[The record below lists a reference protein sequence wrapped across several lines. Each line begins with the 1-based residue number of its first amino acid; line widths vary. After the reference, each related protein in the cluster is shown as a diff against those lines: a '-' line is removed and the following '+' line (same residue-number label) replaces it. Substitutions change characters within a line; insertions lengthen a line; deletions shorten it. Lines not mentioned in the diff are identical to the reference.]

1 MHILIGCEG
10 HEPGV
15 MRIIQRALKLL
26 TPQCVFHDENKP
38 LLPKLQ
44 PTPLPGVENG
54 VRVDAGSL
62 GLAAS
67 GDVTAEGPL
76 NPLVG
81 SRTHA
86 FLLHAQQN
94 VVCALAGHFLGFSCA
109 QVTFGLAFYTDM
121 INHRGSQQEF
131 CRCSSAATPS
141 AEEEGTGRLGTHSG
155 AQQQERVR

>member
-26 TPQCVFHDENKP
+26 TPQCVFHDESKP
-38 LLPKLQ
+38 LLPKIQ

-62 GLAAS
+62 GLATS
-67 GDVTAEGPL
+67 GDALAEGPL

-86 FLLHAQQN
+86 SLLHAQQN
-94 VVCALAGHFLGFSCA
+94 AVLCPCR
-109 QVTFGLAFYTDM
+109 AFPGIQLCPGYF
-121 INHRGSQQEF
+121 RS
-131 CRCSSAATPS
+131 
-141 AEEEGTGRLGTHSG
+141 
-155 AQQQERVR
+155 